1 MSTRSATWRTI
12 AIVVVI
18 AIAATAIVSVL
29 LNRTGQR
36 TASPQSSSMSNS
48 PSPNPSGQGSAT
60 TVGRTV
66 LLQIKDE
73 QGAAVINVLLGGR
86 SKDAAP
92 AELYLPANLL
102 LPTPKII
109 SISQTTTNA
118 TQNTL
123 AAADGLASLLGVRV
137 DASIV
142 LDRLA
147 LAGLV
152 ESIGGVSVTTA
163 MGNFTLDGVGAADFA
178 TQVVIGQSEQARQKR
193 AMLVLQE
200 VLRGLPTSTEMLRQ
214 TLVSLGSLARTS
226 VTDEALLPALE
237 QLRQAT
243 IDHQTQLATLP
254 VRAVGAAADGSVT
267 INRELASPLLR
278 RLFPTAMLL
287 PGQGPLPRAI
297 VIGAG
302 GTAGQIAQVVA
313 DLSAAGIAVV
323 SGGQQSPGLTQVQF
337 DPALTES
344 HDLAQRIA
352 QLLAIGPDA
361 VEPTNAKPFDVF
373 VRVGIDGPTPSPSAS

>member
-1 MSTRSATWRTI
+1 M
-12 AIVVVI
+12 IVVVI

-152 ESIGGVSVTTA
+152 ESIGGVSVTTD
-163 MGNFTLDGVGAADFA
+163 M
-178 TQVVIGQSEQARQKR
+178 
-193 AMLVLQE
+193 
-200 VLRGLPTSTEMLRQ
+200 
-214 TLVSLGSLARTS
+214 
-226 VTDEALLPALE
+226 
-237 QLRQAT
+237 
-243 IDHQTQLATLP
+243 
-254 VRAVGAAADGSVT
+254 
-267 INRELASPLLR
+267 
-278 RLFPTAMLL
+278 
-287 PGQGPLPRAI
+287 
-297 VIGAG
+297 
-302 GTAGQIAQVVA
+302 
-313 DLSAAGIAVV
+313 
-323 SGGQQSPGLTQVQF
+323 
-337 DPALTES
+337 
-344 HDLAQRIA
+344 
-352 QLLAIGPDA
+352 
-361 VEPTNAKPFDVF
+361 
-373 VRVGIDGPTPSPSAS
+373 

>member
-1 MSTRSATWRTI
+1 
-12 AIVVVI
+12 
-18 AIAATAIVSVL
+18 
-29 LNRTGQR
+29 
-36 TASPQSSSMSNS
+36 
-48 PSPNPSGQGSAT
+48 
-60 TVGRTV
+60 
-66 LLQIKDE
+66 
-73 QGAAVINVLLGGR
+73 
-86 SKDAAP
+86 
-92 AELYLPANLL
+92 
-102 LPTPKII
+102 
-109 SISQTTTNA
+109 
-118 TQNTL
+118 
-123 AAADGLASLLGVRV
+123 
-137 DASIV
+137 
-142 LDRLA
+142 
-147 LAGLV
+147 
-152 ESIGGVSVTTA
+152 
-163 MGNFTLDGVGAADFA
+163 
-178 TQVVIGQSEQARQKR
+178 
-193 AMLVLQE
+193 MLVLQE

-278 RLFPTAMLL
+278 RLFPTAMLS

-344 HDLAQRIA
+344 HDLAHRTVAGNRARCRGANKRKAVRRLRSRGYRWSNTLTQCVVTNGTADVRECSGSLQQRIPCDC
-352 QLLAIGPDA
+352 I
-361 VEPTNAKPFDVF
+361 
-373 VRVGIDGPTPSPSAS
+373 I